1 MRSILFHA
9 FQHGSTC
16 SSGNYS
22 FIYYRPILWVDEF
35 FTGLWKIYAKTLS
48 TKWRDESLVNRW
60 IGLFDR
66 IYNLVLE
73 YSFVLMYLCQV
84 YEN

>member
-1 MRSILFHA
+1 
-9 FQHGSTC
+9 
-16 SSGNYS
+16 
-22 FIYYRPILWVDEF
+22 
-35 FTGLWKIYAKTLS
+35 
-48 TKWRDESLVNRW
+48 LVNRW

-73 YSFVLMYLCQV
+73 YSFDLMYLCQV